1 MEYIWTK
8 KFVRD
13 LALANRKLDN
23 NTLYEV
29 CSVEASYDKEETL
42 ALYSERGDPKRLQRV
57 LNTLTTYRNG

>member
-42 ALYSERGDPKRLQRV
+42 ALYSMVREVIQRDYRG
-57 LNTLTTYRNG
+57 Y